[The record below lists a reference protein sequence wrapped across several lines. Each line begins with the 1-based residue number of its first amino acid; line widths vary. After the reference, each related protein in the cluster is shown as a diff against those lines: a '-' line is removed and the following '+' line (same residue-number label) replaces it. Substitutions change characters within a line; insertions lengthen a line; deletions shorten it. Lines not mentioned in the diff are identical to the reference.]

1 VPRGVSD
8 IALWRHATK
17 ESLAPDRARS
27 SLPKI
32 LERQEWS
39 HLKIR
44 QARPGRPCSP
54 TAEEIAEVRSWKLAE
69 EIAEEIA
76 EVCSWKLAEV
86 GSELRPQ
93 FLRSAPG
100 SSEVTSSSEQ
110 RSSSAIS
117 SAISSGIEAEEDEVS
132 SSSEIEPSADKEEKD
147 DDEDEGH
154 SNRGLIGSSPK

>member
-1 VPRGVSD
+1 MPRGVSD

-69 EIAEEIA
+69 
-76 EVCSWKLAEV
+76 VR
-86 GSELRPQ
+86 SELRPQ

-100 SSEVTSSSEQ
+100 SSEVTSSSER

-117 SAISSGIEAEEDEVS
+117 SAISSGIEAEEEEVS

-147 DDEDEGH
+147 DDDDEGH

>member
-1 VPRGVSD
+1 MSD

-32 LERQEWS
+32 LERQERS
-39 HLKIR
+39 NLKSAKHGLGVHALHR
-44 QARPGRPCSP
+44 RGDRH
-54 TAEEIAEVRSWKLAE
+54 K
-69 EIAEEIA
+69 EIA

-86 GSELRPQ
+86 RSELRPQ
-93 FLRSAPG
+93 FPRSAPG
-100 SSEVTSSSEQ
+100 SSEVTSSSER

-117 SAISSGIEAEEDEVS
+117 SVISSGIEAEEEEVS

-147 DDEDEGH
+147 DDDDEGH